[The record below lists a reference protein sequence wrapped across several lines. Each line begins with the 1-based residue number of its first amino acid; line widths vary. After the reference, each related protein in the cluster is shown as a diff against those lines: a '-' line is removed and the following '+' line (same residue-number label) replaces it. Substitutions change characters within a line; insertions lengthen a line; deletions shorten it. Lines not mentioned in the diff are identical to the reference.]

1 MRARANLI
9 SQNEAFGFLLSAIA
23 MLDVGKCRCLQLL
36 AHRST
41 AFEGVAARS
50 WQFFCERFGNWEE
63 DRILKILMRD
73 GGSVM
78 VRNFDCNHINS

>member
-50 WQFFCERFGNWEE
+50 WQFFCERFGNW
-63 DRILKILMRD
+63 DRPTDDRQAK
-73 GGSVM
+73 
-78 VRNFDCNHINS
+78 FDDSWIWMDDKYWLDR